1 MVLTWLWDPLKTLS
15 KGGNEKN
22 SVFALFSSVLFCFVV
37 SLRTLREKEEKK
49 TWGPSLC
56 SCSSCILNFHSLS
69 LTSLFVF
76 QRRRAQFV
84 CFVFVNG
91 VLESIF
97 SFGYLKLSNS
107 SPYFVV
113 FLSGSLAFVIGN
125 SYRKCGCCLFNGESS
140 RFSFDWSLIPITDQ
154 FL

>member
-1 MVLTWLWDPLKTLS
+1 MCLRTKMVLTWLWDPLKTLS

-76 QRRRAQFV
+76 QRF
-84 CFVFVNG
+84 
-91 VLESIF
+91 
-97 SFGYLKLSNS
+97 LS
-107 SPYFVV
+107 V
-113 FLSGSLAFVIGN
+113 FLHLVFIFNLSLFEFFYFLLVHFREAGSVCVF
-125 SYRKCGCCLFNGESS
+125 CLC
-140 RFSFDWSLIPITDQ
+140 
-154 FL
+154 